1 MFLHLKRAEL
11 YVSSRKKDPVYN
23 RVQLSLFCTASCYV
37 IFFRWNGKITPRC
50 LYCRTRYFWVV
61 NYQQRMQYAQQLQK
75 ATVNSGKLDDG
86 NSPQNIA
93 VAKSIVEKVRKL
105 YVIPADVEP
114 TVAQIVDVN
123 KLKEKNSFYNNAKT
137 VTTLLSRPLRALLYD
152 PSRNI
157 ILDVVPVQLQAP
169 EAPVSSPIREISRK
183 APSSAVTPA
192 SSSVATDI
200 SVFEVMPPARF

>member
-1 MFLHLKRAEL
+1 MGKLLLVVFIVGLG
-11 YVSSRKKDPVYN
+11 
-23 RVQLSLFCTASCYV
+23 
-37 IFFRWNGKITPRC
+37 IFG
-50 LYCRTRYFWVV
+50 VV

-123 KLKEKNSFYNNAKT
+123 KLKEKNSFYNNAKNGDYLI
-137 VTTLLSRPLRALLYD
+137 VTSTRALLYD

-169 EAPVSSPIREISRK
+169 EAPVSSQASVKSAAK

-192 SSSVATDI
+192 SSSVATA
-200 SVFEVMPPARF
+200 SVSSR